1 MNQVLTPSNEED
13 SSIDKIALAKQ
24 LAGDVTRGAGAG
36 ILRTVLAVLAAV
48 IVNALGVTLL
58 FRSELGS
65 SHGSAMIYAAFV
77 AAPFM
82 IAVGMTGMMAY
93 KLGLQGILARVVES
107 QSGLIA
113 RLGAGILESFLRSV
127 NYEPGRPLSEKFLS
141 GWRSFLNLQS
151 GLPKPLPWLLASLT
165 SRIPLAETITEVAT
179 TGMTLREVA
188 HAAMTRTISEG
199 AAGGLRPS
207 NQALFIALAIQFGM
221 WFPIGLL
228 VRYMFG

>member
-1 MNQVLTPSNEED
+1 MNQVQSLPPED

-24 LAGDVTRGAGAG
+24 LAGDIARGAGAG
-36 ILRTVLAVLAAV
+36 IVRTVLAVLAAAT
-48 IVNALGVTLL
+48 VNALGVTLL
-58 FRSELGS
+58 FRSELGG

-77 AAPFM
+77 AAPFI
-82 IAVGMTGMMAY
+82 IAVGLTGMMAY

-113 RLGAGILESFLRSV
+113 RLGTGILEAFLRSV
-127 NYEPGRPLSEKFLS
+127 KYEPGSPLSEKFLG
-141 GWRSFLNLQS
+141 GWRSFLDVQA
-151 GLPKPLPWLLASLT
+151 GLPKPLPWLLGNMT

-188 HAAMTRTISEG
+188 HAAMTRTITDA
-199 AAGGLRPS
+199 AAGNLRPS

-228 VRYMFG
+228 VRHMFG